1 MYDIC
6 RHPSKSSHNLETQF
20 ASCWLLLC
28 SFDSVWCYSPYSS
41 MGKQTQRTP
50 SRSLLALAEAPAISS
65 TQWPATAY
73 FQDNMRSCPFFHK
86 PTRQTPENP
95 KCI

>member
-73 FQDNMRSCPFFHK
+73 F
-86 PTRQTPENP
+86 
-95 KCI
+95 